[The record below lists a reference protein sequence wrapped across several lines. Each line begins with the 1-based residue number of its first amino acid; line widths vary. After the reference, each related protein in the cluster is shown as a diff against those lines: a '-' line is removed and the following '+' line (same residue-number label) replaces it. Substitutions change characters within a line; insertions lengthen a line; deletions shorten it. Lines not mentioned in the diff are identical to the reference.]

1 MIDSS
6 CENRI
11 YEIISDQYQL
21 EWQRTRDIESKAVN
35 VVLFSGLILGLE
47 FNLLSNFCPDA
58 LGSVG
63 NHMYYLVAMSSAL
76 FVSTI
81 LLGTSA
87 LIVSRSH
94 CVAYLLSTIEKHN
107 KDDGTVYLN
116 IMLSDVS
123 SKLAIGIE
131 KNNSENEI
139 KYIYL
144 KSSLRTFLFGIAIVV
159 ILFGLMLSLNLY
171 T

>member
-1 MIDSS
+1 MIDGS

-47 FNLLSNFCPDA
+47 FNLLSNFCPDV
-58 LGSVG
+58 LGSGG
-63 NHMYYLVAMSSAL
+63 NYMYGLVAISSAF

-81 LLGTSA
+81 LLGISA
-87 LIVSRSH
+87 LLVSRSH
-94 CVAYLLSTIEKHN
+94 CVAYLLSTIEKRN
-107 KDDGTVYLN
+107 KDDGTVHLN
-116 IMLSDVS
+116 VILSDVS
-123 SKLAIGIE
+123 SKLFIGIE
-131 KNNSENEI
+131 KNNAENKI
-139 KYIYL
+139 KYRYL
-144 KSSLRTFLFGIAIVV
+144 KSSLRTFLSGIVMVI

-171 T
+171 P